1 MIFDTTNTTPTFT
14 PKTLKVTFQT
24 QREYSLF
31 HNMLGHNM
39 SIPQM
44 IADKRAFPQ
53 NCAGAANELGVMMS
67 DFRTA
72 MESMK

>member
-1 MIFDTTNTTPTFT
+1 MIFDTTNTEPTFV

-24 QREYSLF
+24 QKEYSLF

-39 SIPQM
+39 TIPQM

-53 NCAGAANELGVMMS
+53 GCANAADELGSMMS